1 MEVITPILILLYLI
15 IKDVIRLPSRYET
28 ESQIDRLGNRLNR
41 ISNQLKDIKD
51 QKDKIEDLLKD
62 TPDKEDWRQTNF
74 LLEGLLAKE
83 ANFEQTI
90 KEDWSQKELE
100 RRAIEDFQRQ
110 HAKEDWKQKELE
122 RRARIKE
129 LLKDRE
135 NKDD

>member
-28 ESQIDRLGNRLNR
+28 ESQIDRLENRLNR
-41 ISNQLKDIKD
+41 ISKQLKDIKD
-51 QKDKIEDLLKD
+51 KIEAQSKDKL
-62 TPDKEDWRQTNF
+62 
-74 LLEGLLAKE
+74 
-83 ANFEQTI
+83 

-129 LLKDRE
+129 LLKDKLDRE
-135 NKDD
+135 DWSKEKEDI